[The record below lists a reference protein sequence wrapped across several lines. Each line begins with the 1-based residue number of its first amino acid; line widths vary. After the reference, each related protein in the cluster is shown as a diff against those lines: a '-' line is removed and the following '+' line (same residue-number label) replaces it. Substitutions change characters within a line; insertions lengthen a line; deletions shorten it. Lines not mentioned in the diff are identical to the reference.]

1 MQLDSGSNVWKNLS
15 FLYSAYSLYLVITV
29 LEAIPED
36 EGVET
41 HQVVDQS
48 FIGSIRG
55 FSSTVKPPI
64 KGVYLYTLNI
74 CINMFMFYYGYKLW
88 RKRPF
93 MLHFPP

>member
-1 MQLDSGSNVWKNLS
+1 M
-15 FLYSAYSLYLVITV
+15 FPHLYGTEFHLCTQYYIHCGYYV

-48 FIGSIRG
+48 SIGSVGG
-55 FSSTVKPPI
+55 FISTVKPPI

-93 MLHFPP
+93 MLQL

>member
-1 MQLDSGSNVWKNLS
+1 MEEHFLLSSQYSHNSYNCSGKR
-15 FLYSAYSLYLVITV
+15 
-29 LEAIPED
+29 IPDD

-55 FSSTVKPPI
+55 FISTVKPPI

-93 MLHFPP
+93 MLQ